1 MNCVVIGSGPSSYA
15 AILGLLEINITPT
28 VIDIGLES
36 KIESQKLK
44 DTSLNILGKKRLFGS
59 DHMYFYPTESLN
71 LDLNFDQN
79 VNFHLTG
86 ALGGM
91 STVWGSGLQPINFSD
106 NSKIPEIT
114 RKGFQD
120 AQLDILRKIHY
131 IFCADDLNEK
141 YPWPEGNATDK
152 FFPTSKFFEKVL
164 LKYSQRKNEVRPL
177 LIGRPRLAVKRI
189 GSVGGCVLCGKCL
202 SGCPEGS
209 ILNSGEEIK
218 KLVKQNKVKYVKGTV
233 KQLVLKENE
242 MVEVFFDSEDNVE
255 KSIMAEYLFLGLG
268 PIATPALLLKSH
280 LVNRPLI
287 IKDNQVFY
295 LLFLKKFNILMRQ
308 KFALAQLVVTNLTK
322 SNDLAA
328 LQTEEFNLSLFEYSM
343 DWKPRLEIILKKV
356 RLNNAIFQLL
366 GSLLLRF
373 FVSGIGFIT
382 TNDSGSFIM
391 ERTEK
396 NRIKISVVKNVQTK
410 SNITRRVKR
419 IKTKLKLI
427 GLYLMPIDLNKEP
440 IVGAGWH
447 LGSGLPMGGCDEINW
462 NSQLVKAKS
471 IYIIDAT
478 SLPEI
483 NPGSHTFTA
492 MVNAYRSALS
502 IQNK

>member
-36 KIESQKLK
+36 KIESRKLK

-91 STVWGSGLQPINFSD
+91 STVWGSGLQPINFSE

-164 LKYSQRKNEVRPL
+164 LKYSRRKNEVRPL

-280 LVNRPLI
+280 LVNRPLT

-328 LQTEEFNLSLFEYSM
+328 SQTEEFNLSLFEYSM

-492 MVNAYRSALS
+492 MVNAFRSALS

>member
-15 AILGLLEINITPT
+15 AILGLLEINVTPT

-36 KIESQKLK
+36 KIESLKLK
-44 DTSLNILGKKRLFGS
+44 DTSLNILGKKRLFSS

-91 STVWGSGLQPINFSD
+91 STVWGSGLQPINFSE

-120 AQLDILRKIHY
+120 AQLAILRKIHY

-141 YPWPEGNATDK
+141 YPWPEGNATNQI
-152 FFPTSKFFEKVL
+152 FPTSKFFEKVL
-164 LKYSQRKNEVRPL
+164 LKYSRRKNEVRPL

-242 MVEVFFDSEDNVE
+242 TVEVFFDSEDHVE

-280 LVNRPLI
+280 LVNRPLT

-328 LQTEEFNLSLFEYSM
+328 SQTEEFNLSLFEYSM

-366 GSLLLRF
+366 GSLLIRF

-396 NRIKISVVKNVQTK
+396 NRIKISVVKNVQAK

-492 MVNAYRSALS
+492 MVNAFRSALS

>member
-1 MNCVVIGSGPSSYA
+1 MIVNCVVIGSGPSSYA

-91 STVWGSGLQPINFSD
+91 STVWGSGLQPINFSN

-131 IFCADDLNEK
+131 TFCADDLNEK

-218 KLVKQNKVKYVKGTV
+218 KLVKQNKVKYVK
-233 KQLVLKENE
+233 
-242 MVEVFFDSEDNVE
+242 E
-255 KSIMAEYLFLGLG
+255 KR
-268 PIATPALLLKSH
+268 K
-280 LVNRPLI
+280 
-287 IKDNQVFY
+287 
-295 LLFLKKFNILMRQ
+295 
-308 KFALAQLVVTNLTK
+308 
-322 SNDLAA
+322 
-328 LQTEEFNLSLFEYSM
+328 
-343 DWKPRLEIILKKV
+343 
-356 RLNNAIFQLL
+356 
-366 GSLLLRF
+366 
-373 FVSGIGFIT
+373 
-382 TNDSGSFIM
+382 
-391 ERTEK
+391 
-396 NRIKISVVKNVQTK
+396 
-410 SNITRRVKR
+410 
-419 IKTKLKLI
+419 
-427 GLYLMPIDLNKEP
+427 
-440 IVGAGWH
+440 
-447 LGSGLPMGGCDEINW
+447 
-462 NSQLVKAKS
+462 
-471 IYIIDAT
+471 
-478 SLPEI
+478 
-483 NPGSHTFTA
+483 
-492 MVNAYRSALS
+492 
-502 IQNK
+502 

>member
-36 KIESQKLK
+36 KIESRKLK

-141 YPWPEGNATDK
+141 YPWPEGNATDQ
-152 FFPTSKFFEKVL
+152 FFPTSKFFVKVL

-218 KLVKQNKVKYVKGTV
+218 KLAKQNKVKYVKGTV

-322 SNDLAA
+322 SNELAA